1 MSEYTMG
8 AVEMRFAEIIWEHEP
23 VASGELVKL
32 CEKELNWKKSTT
44 YTVLRRLCQKGI
56 FTSENGTV
64 TSLMS
69 RQMFQARQSEVI
81 IEESFAGSLPAFVA
95 AFTSRKKLSTK
106 EIKELK
112 KVVEN
117 TIPMKKMQSCCR
129 KQVVKQKHGVA
140 V

>member
-8 AVEMRFAEIIWEHEP
+8 AVEMRFAEIMGAYRFRI
-23 VASGELVKL
+23 ELRPTI
-32 CEKELNWKKSTT
+32 CPE
-44 YTVLRRLCQKGI
+44 G
-56 FTSENGTV
+56 SENGTV

-112 KVVEN
+112 KIIEN
-117 TIPMKKMQSCCR
+117 NGGEKE
-129 KQVVKQKHGVA
+129 
-140 V
+140 

>member
-44 YTVLRRLCQKGI
+44 YPVLRRLCQKGI

-112 KVVEN
+112 KIIEN
-117 TIPMKKMQSCCR
+117 NGGEKE
-129 KQVVKQKHGVA
+129 
-140 V
+140 